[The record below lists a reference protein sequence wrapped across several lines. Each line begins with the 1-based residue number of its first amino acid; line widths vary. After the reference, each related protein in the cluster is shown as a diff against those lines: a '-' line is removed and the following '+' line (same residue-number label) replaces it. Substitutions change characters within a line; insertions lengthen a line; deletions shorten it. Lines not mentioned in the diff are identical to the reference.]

1 METRYLK
8 LSDKFQENEIIKG
21 VVTKIEALETEFKDK
36 KDKKEEDILKV
47 ELSMK

>member
-1 METRYLK
+1 MDTRHLK

-21 VVTKIEALETEFKDK
+21 IVIKIEALETDNKEK